1 MQIKKAMFV
10 RSAADPSRIHMDPPL
25 PEIALV
31 GRSNVGKSSLI
42 NTICGQNKLAKVS
55 STPGKTRLVNFFLV
69 NDAFYLV
76 DLPGYGFANVSRAE
90 KERWGA
96 MIEGYLSQSRQLRH
110 LLLLLDIRH
119 DPTADDKQMAYYLQ
133 HYNIPCTIVATKAD
147 KLSRSA
153 GKSAAAK
160 LSDKVGMTFRTPT
173 VIVSTQ
179 AAEATKQA
187 LGSRLDEI
195 LAESSQT

>member
-1 MQIKKAMFV
+1 MQVKKAVFIH
-10 RSAADPSRIHMDPPL
+10 SAADPARIHMDPAL

-42 NTICGQNKLAKVS
+42 NTFCGQNKLAKVS

-76 DLPGYGFANVSRAE
+76 DLPGYGFANVSHTE
-90 KERWGA
+90 KEKWGA
-96 MIEGYLSQSRQLRH
+96 MIEGYLSQSQQLRH

-119 DPTADDKQMAYYLQ
+119 DPTNDDKQMAYYLQ

-153 GKSAAAK
+153 GKTAAAK

-173 VIVSTQ
+173 VIFSTQ
-179 AAEATKQA
+179 TVEVSKAA
-187 LGSRLDEI
+187 LGNRLDEV
-195 LAESSQT
+195 LASPLVP